1 MKSAFNKELTDYQK
15 SAKEKKHMALGILHN
30 IMSGTD
36 KLREYYVSNPSN
48 SSRDII
54 LLGFS
59 QCNQFL
65 YAHVFELG
73 IKSIWELS
81 HSRVFGKKE
90 IHKYKH
96 NIYRIYRTLDMNA
109 QKFMEEKYN
118 LRVKEFYDVFKDSDL
133 HVTVDGYDEMA
144 VSSFP
149 YYSFEECLQVNRKIV
164 TEGKYEFQ
172 KEKKVNIVTGISPI
186 PNTNGDATMTSM
198 EPSEFLY
205 DIIKYIEKI
214 I

>member
-1 MKSAFNKELTDYQK
+1 MKSAFDKELTDYQK
-15 SAKEKKHMALGILHN
+15 SAIDKKHIALSILHN
-30 IMSGTD
+30 IMSGIN
-36 KLREYYVSNPSN
+36 KLNEYASNPSN
-48 SSRDII
+48 PRREII
-54 LLGFS
+54 LPGFL

-81 HSRVFGKKE
+81 HSKVFGEKE
-90 IHKYKH
+90 VHKYKH
-96 NIYRIYRTLDMNA
+96 NIYQIYLTLDMNA
-109 QKFMEEKYN
+109 KNFMEEKYN
-118 LRVKEFYDVFKDSDL
+118 LRVKEFNDIFKHSEL
-133 HVTVDGYDEMA
+133 YVTVDGYDKMA

-172 KEKKVNIVTGISPI
+172 KENKVNIVTGISPI
-186 PNTNGDATMTSM
+186 PNTNGDGIMTSM
-198 EPSEFLY
+198 EDPKFLH
-205 DIIKYIEKI
+205 DIIEYIEKI